1 MNLIINFNNIIIMA
15 TDTFQGWA
23 RPVDTPIPGINE
35 HADHTFVYCTNQNSY
50 FKCFS
55 TADIHAE
62 GAVLCV
68 TSTGKKAF
76 CKADKYR
83 CGILGLPDTAGL
95 GYGLT
100 GVCHQAANRFMYAT
114 ETYTS
119 YPEGKS
125 RPRGYSS
132 SCVLYGKW
140 GLDFYNSFLPFLYAQ
155 AYARCLFA
163 HMGHTAMQGLSPD
176 SLDYKLLDY
185 YQMQHVTGN
194 NPPHPVADELE
205 IVIRHTLGTD
215 EPAELKQT
223 HIGILGQ
230 MQKTFADYSL
240 TALPNGEPSVRLPAG
255 DVRQLVEKINKL
267 SLEMQKEMK
276 KVLGDE
282 AFIRLNGDDKFYLP
296 VNPEIALNILGK

>member
-1 MNLIINFNNIIIMA
+1 MA
-15 TDTFQGWA
+15 KDTFQGWA
-23 RPVDTPIPGINE
+23 RPVDIPLPIIDGIAAE
-35 HADHTFVYCTNQNSY
+35 IADHTFVYCTNQNSY

-68 TSTGKKAF
+68 TSTGNKAY

-83 CGILGLPDTAGL
+83 CGVPGFPDTAAL
-95 GYGLT
+95 VYGIT

-119 YPEGKS
+119 YPTGKS
-125 RPRGYSS
+125 RPSGYLASRS
-132 SCVLYGKW
+132 LYGTW
-140 GLDFYNSFLPFLYAQ
+140 GVDFLSFLPTLYTQ
-155 AYARCLFA
+155 AFARCMFA

-205 IVIRHTLGTD
+205 IIIQHTLGTD
-215 EPAELKQT
+215 EPAELKET
-223 HIGILGQ
+223 HIGILDE
-230 MQKTFADYSL
+230 MKNTLADYSL
-240 TALPNGEPSVRLPAG
+240 TALPNGEPSVRLPA
-255 DVRQLVEKINKL
+255 DNVRQLVEIINKL
-267 SLEMQKEMK
+267 SLEMQKELK
-276 KVLGDE
+276 NVLGDE
-282 AFIRLNGDDKFYLP
+282 AYIRLNGNEKFYLP
-296 VNPEIALNILGK
+296 VNPEIALNILGE

>member
-1 MNLIINFNNIIIMA
+1 MA
-15 TDTFQGWA
+15 TVDTFQGWA
-23 RPVDTPIPGINE
+23 RPVDLPIPIIDDIVAE
-35 HADHTFVYCTNQNSY
+35 IADHTFVYCTNKNSY
-50 FKCFS
+50 FLCFS
-55 TADIHAE
+55 AGDIHDE

-68 TSTGKKAF
+68 TSTGKKAY

-83 CGILGLPDTAGL
+83 CSIPGFPDTAGL
-95 GYGLT
+95 TYGIT

-119 YPEGKS
+119 YPLGKS
-125 RPRGYSS
+125 RPHGYLAT
-132 SCVLYGKW
+132 VTTYGTW
-140 GLDFYNSFLPFLYAQ
+140 GVDFYINFLPLLYAQ

-205 IVIRHTLGTD
+205 IIIQHILGID
-215 EPAELKQT
+215 ESAELKQT
-223 HIGILGQ
+223 HIGILGE
-230 MQKTFADYSL
+230 MEKTFADYSL
-240 TALPNGEPSVRLPAG
+240 TAFPNGEPSVRLPAG

-282 AFIRLNGDDKFYLP
+282 AYIRLNGDNKFYLP
-296 VNPEIALNILGK
+296 VNPEIALNILGE